1 MQQILPLPR
10 ICCCCSTLCGRQSV
24 YPGSRS
30 IREAI
35 ICCYCTFSGAIIL
48 LGYTAFDSFI
58 SNWQSELFSLYKM
71 STIQMMFG
79 ADLFS
84 CLFTGWPSTIEGG
97 NFLSAVG
104 FMMSHPEFAY
114 HATILSLASATEQV
128 FNFYTIQSFG
138 PVVFTIIMTI
148 RMMLSIMLSCI
159 IYNHPLSAQA
169 VLLCLLHCLAC
180 VCKVSC
186 KLPSTKG

>member
-30 IREAI
+30 IREAN
-35 ICCYCTFSGAIIL
+35 ICCYRTFSGAIIL
-48 LGYTAFDSFI
+48 LGYTAFDSFT

-71 STIQMMFG
+71 STIQMRF
-79 ADLFS
+79 ANLFS
-84 CLFTGWPSTIEGG
+84 CLFTGWSTIEGG

-104 FMMSHPEFAY
+104 FMISHPEFAY
-114 HATILSLASATEQV
+114 HATILSLASATGQL
-128 FNFYTIQSFG
+128 FIFYTIQSFG

-148 RMMLSIMLSCI
+148 RMMLSFMRSCI

-180 VCKVSC
+180 VC
-186 KLPSTKG
+186 